1 LFTVSPAQVLVNG
14 RAFFDG
20 TVSTATPGRTIVR
33 YQWNFGDNQIVE
45 GPRVERVFGAAGS
58 YSVTLTVTDSNGATD
73 TETKSVV
80 VQ

>member
-1 LFTVSPAQVLVNG
+1 MIVNQL
-14 RAFFDG
+14 AFFDG

-45 GPRVERVFGAAGS
+45 GPRVEFVFRAAGA
-58 YSVTLTVTDSNGATD
+58 YTVTLTVTDSNGATD
-73 TETKSVV
+73 TETKSVT